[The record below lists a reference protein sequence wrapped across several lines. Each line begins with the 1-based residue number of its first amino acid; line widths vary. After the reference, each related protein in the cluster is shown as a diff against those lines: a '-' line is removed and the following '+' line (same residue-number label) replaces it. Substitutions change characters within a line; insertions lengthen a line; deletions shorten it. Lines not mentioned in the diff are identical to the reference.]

1 MQSLIKWSPRQMA
14 QKSSPHLADRVLQSG
29 TKTMKD
35 RDSFLTTNPRH
46 AALVKR
52 DRLPTVLTTSV
63 TMQTPARF
71 CVLAVILCSSHA
83 LALDLQ
89 RSGEQEHQSAFSAYH
104 CTHQQQADH
113 DEPIT
118 AVVAVVFTARPG
130 LAHLSL
136 RICCPVHRSTSTAAH
151 CL

>member
-1 MQSLIKWSPRQMA
+1 MQSLIKSSPRQMA

-29 TKTMKD
+29 TKTIK
-35 RDSFLTTNPRH
+35 DSFLTTNSRH
-46 AALVKR
+46 AALVKQ

-89 RSGEQEHQSAFSAYH
+89 RSGEQRHQSAFSA
-104 CTHQQQADH
+104 DH
-113 DEPIT
+113 LY
-118 AVVAVVFTARPG
+118 AAAR
-130 LAHLSL
+130 S
-136 RICCPVHRSTSTAAH
+136 
-151 CL
+151 